1 MIKVKKYI
9 VSSALA
15 LFFTTTLN
23 AQVGLNYDF
32 NVQDPAAFLYT
43 MNTYMAT
50 EEASRSGATVILRQN
65 LANGAQ
71 GTTHNLAVIWP
82 DYASMQSSLTA
93 NAMSQTW
100 SAFISSIG
108 NAATQVGNSMFA
120 ATGLSTGN
128 ASVVTAPNQVRRF
141 INFTVEPHN
150 AGAYVEELQELWES
164 CDDSVHHA
172 LYQITGTGE
181 LGWTHAVVQTAANLG
196 DLLDGTACDSDAT
209 TDFFASV
216 SDIREVKYDFVA
228 ADMMIWQP

>member
-1 MIKVKKYI
+1 MINMNKYFL
-9 VSSALA
+9 SSVLV
-15 LFFTTTLN
+15 LLYSMKLN

-32 NVQDPAAFLYT
+32 NVQDPAAFVYT
-43 MNTYMAT
+43 MNSYMAT

-93 NAMSQTW
+93 NSMSQTW

-196 DLLDGTACDSDAT
+196 DLLDGTACDSNAT

>member
-1 MIKVKKYI
+1 MINVKKYI
-9 VSSALA
+9 YSSALA

-43 MNTYMAT
+43 MNSYMAT

-65 LANGAQ
+65 LANGTQ

-150 AGAYVEELQELWES
+150 AGDYVEELQELWES

-209 TDFFASV
+209 TGFFASV
-216 SDIREVKYDFVA
+216 SNIREVKYDFVA